1 MLAGGVQVG
10 PVIELDGVVDALQTT
25 DVRWVLYFGGW
36 RHARLQRYAATNVG
50 RRRAVPS
57 LIRAEGVRGKFE
69 LAECMVRRVNA
80 REKFRMKK
88 VCVNVSG
95 LGELGENS
103 AFREGQ
109 LLSRITGFWGGKLE
123 ESDGIRWVP
132 V

>member
-10 PVIELDGVVDALQTT
+10 PVIELDGVVDGLQTT
-25 DVRWVLYFGGW
+25 DVRWVLDFGGW

-69 LAECMVRRVNA
+69 LAECMTLTQTFFIRNFSLA
-80 REKFRMKK
+80 FT
-88 VCVNVSG
+88 VSG